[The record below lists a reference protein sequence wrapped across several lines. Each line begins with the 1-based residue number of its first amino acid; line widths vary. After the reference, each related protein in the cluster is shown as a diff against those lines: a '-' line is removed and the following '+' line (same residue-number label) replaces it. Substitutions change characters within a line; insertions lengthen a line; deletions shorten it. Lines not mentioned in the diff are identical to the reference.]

1 MRVSLIPVC
10 MRPLLLSVSIL
21 ALVACHGRPGR
32 VATPGSALPPC
43 PPSPNC
49 VSTEATD
56 DGHRMAPVPFAGDPV
71 RAMAAARTAL
81 GAEARTHVV
90 VDTAFYLRAEVTSRI
105 FRFRDD
111 VEITV
116 DTVAR
121 VYRFRSASRLGK
133 GDMGV
138 NRTRMERI
146 ARRLAAPWS
155 PLP

>member
-1 MRVSLIPVC
+1 
-10 MRPLLLSVSIL
+10 
-21 ALVACHGRPGR
+21 
-32 VATPGSALPPC
+32 
-43 PPSPNC
+43 
-49 VSTEATD
+49 
-56 DGHRMAPVPFAGDPV
+56 
-71 RAMAAARTAL
+71 MAAARTAL

-146 ARRLAAPWS
+146 AIRLAAPRS